1 MKRRSTSPASVPPS
15 NWLIKAK
22 QIWKLY
28 VALLGF
34 TAAFLCFV
42 VAGFRFMTEGHLSGT
57 LVGIGMILGVG
68 TFLWLLQALRC
79 PSCRNQLVW
88 TMIRRQSHMSWLID
102 LVNLTECP
110 VCRTDLMKPIS
121 RNQRIVRSSS

>member
-1 MKRRSTSPASVPPS
+1 MKRRSASPAPDPPS

-28 VALLGF
+28 VALLAF
-34 TAAFLCFV
+34 TVTFLCFV
-42 VAGFRFMTEGHLSGT
+42 VAGFRFMTEGKLLGSV
-57 LVGIGMILGVG
+57 VGSGMILGVG

-79 PSCRNQLVW
+79 PFCRTPLAW
-88 TMIRRQSHMSWLID
+88 TMIRKQSHMSWLVD

-110 VCRTDLMKPIS
+110 VCNANLMKTAA
-121 RNQRIVRSSS
+121 RDQRIVGNSS